1 MAYSYCKANNIDP
14 SPEIDTGNGKIDFK
28 FSRGF
33 NERVLV
39 EIKLS
44 TNSALLSGYTK
55 QLEIYKASQETM
67 KAVYLVLNVGQM
79 GNKDQKLLDIK
90 NKAITNKQPY
100 SDIEFID
107 GTLKASASK
116 RK

>member
-1 MAYSYCKANNIDP
+1 
-14 SPEIDTGNGKIDFK
+14 
-28 FSRGF
+28 
-33 NERVLV
+33 
-39 EIKLS
+39 
-44 TNSALLSGYTK
+44 
-55 QLEIYKASQETM
+55 M